1 MIAARTGSG
10 TSDEETP
17 ALSSV
22 RMRWFAVFDQAL
34 RASDVIA
41 VWRAVEQHLDRPL
54 TRAELAAARR
64 AAHRYA
70 ATAQVRFIRVP
81 APAGSGGIRT
91 IPLLARLDADL
102 DDIERLSALAAGA
115 LATGPSHRRPG
126 GTAGERSAMAVASVV
141 TAARRSRRLPVAR
154 LDPVRA
160 AALADDLAAGLA
172 ILHDLERRL
181 RAAADRGGDG

>member
-1 MIAARTGSG
+1 
-10 TSDEETP
+10 
-17 ALSSV
+17 
-22 RMRWFAVFDQAL
+22 MRWFAVFDQAL

-102 DDIERLSALAAGA
+102 DDIERLSALAAGTIA
-115 LATGPSHRRPG
+115 SGPSHRRSG
-126 GTAGERSAMAVASVV
+126 RTAGERTASAVSAVT
-141 TAARRSRRLPVAR
+141 TAARRARRLPVAR
-154 LDPVRA
+154 LDPDR
-160 AALADDLAAGLA
+160 AAGLA
-172 ILHDLERRL
+172 DELASALAGLHDLERRL
-181 RAAADRGGDG
+181 RAAADRGRDR